1 MAPAVS
7 NNKTILT
14 SNLTQFNQR
23 LTTKLLSHHQVIGAR
38 ATRLRSYP
46 RNSTSHLSPH
56 TNLLHRPS
64 HFRYAKRTCRESERV
79 RTIKRRHQAAQP
91 TSCRQ
96 LAPWQKSARTTNNR
110 SKPSSG
116 ESCPQRSAPSDPT
129 STEMATTIAQ
139 QANRGPRAEK
149 AMPCGPR
156 SREKSRRRSQFLQHL
171 REPSLLSGSLT
182 TA

>member
-1 MAPAVS
+1 MAPAV
-7 NNKTILT
+7 NNSKTILT
-14 SNLTQFNQR
+14 SNLTQFNPR
-23 LTTKLLSHHQVIGAR
+23 ITTKLLSHHQVIGAR
-38 ATRLRSYP
+38 ATRRRSYP
-46 RNSTSHLSPH
+46 RNSTFDRSRH

-79 RTIKRRHQAAQP
+79 RTIKRRHQEAQP

-116 ESCPQRSAPSDPT
+116 ESCPQKSAPSDPT

-149 AMPCGPR
+149 AMPCGPQ
-156 SREKSRRRSQFLQHL
+156 SRVKSRRQNQFLQHL